1 MLLKI
6 VRSFYK
12 KEYWQYHDHW
22 LGYCT
27 NELVQIAPK
36 EEYFEFGIK
45 NVNNYLDYIEQRETT
60 FPTFL
65 EMLMATY
72 KLIQKAKET
81 GFDYVVNNL
90 VDEQRLVDV
99 IHTRADYQRT
109 GFFYPEVAMYFKK
122 PSRVL
127 GSFFIKHHGYR
138 VRIDDIEH
146 YVSGY
151 VQFRKIFKNKY
162 ISIFSRICMER

>member
-12 KEYWQYHDHW
+12 NDYWQYHDH

-90 VDEQRLVDV
+90 VDEQRIVDV

-109 GFFYPEVAMYFKK
+109 GFFIPK
-122 PSRVL
+122 
-127 GSFFIKHHGYR
+127 
-138 VRIDDIEH
+138 
-146 YVSGY
+146 
-151 VQFRKIFKNKY
+151 
-162 ISIFSRICMER
+162 

>member
-1 MLLKI
+1 MI
-6 VRSFYK
+6 I
-12 KEYWQYHDHW
+12 

-90 VDEQRLVDV
+90 VDEQRIVDV

-109 GFFYPEVAMYFKK
+109 GFL
-122 PSRVL
+122 SRSSNV
-127 GSFFIKHHGYR
+127 F
-138 VRIDDIEH
+138 
-146 YVSGY
+146 
-151 VQFRKIFKNKY
+151 
-162 ISIFSRICMER
+162 

>member
-1 MLLKI
+1 MDRFI
-6 VRSFYK
+6 E

-27 NELVQIAPK
+27 NELVQLCPQDK
-36 EEYFEFGIK
+36 YFEFGIK
-45 NVNNYLDYIEQRETT
+45 NVNTYLEYIEQRETT

-72 KLIQKAKET
+72 RLIQKAKQE
-81 GFDYVVNNL
+81 GHEEL
-90 VDEQRLVDV
+90 VESLIDEQKLIDIIR
-99 IHTRADYQRT
+99 IRADYQRT
-109 GFFYPEVAMYFKK
+109 GFFYPELAMYFKN
-122 PSRVL
+122 PARIL

-151 VQFRKIFKNKY
+151 VQYQNIFK
-162 ISIFSRICMER
+162 